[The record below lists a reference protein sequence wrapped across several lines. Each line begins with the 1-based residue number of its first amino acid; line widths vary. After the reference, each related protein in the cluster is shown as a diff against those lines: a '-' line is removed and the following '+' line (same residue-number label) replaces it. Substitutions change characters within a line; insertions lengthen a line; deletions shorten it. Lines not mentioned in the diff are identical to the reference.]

1 MEAVGL
7 GLLLALIGLAV
18 AGHQRLRIRSEL
30 VITLVRAA
38 VQLTVVA
45 LIIEAA
51 FSRLGYSAL
60 FVAVMFTAA
69 SWTAAHRMS
78 GINQRL
84 WIAAGSVAAG
94 AGTALL
100 ALFGLGGYPLT
111 PRYLIPIAGI
121 LIGGTMTAAGL
132 AGRRITDELSSKVS
146 EIEARLS
153 LGVTARYALRSYVPG
168 SIRTALIPVL
178 DQTKNVGLVTLPGA
192 FVGMIL
198 GGASPVQAAQV
209 QLTVLFSLLGAQT
222 IAATVSATGVA
233 RSFVGPG
240 EGLASPQSTAS

>member
-1 MEAVGL
+1 MKAVAL
-7 GLLLALIGLAV
+7 GLTLALAGLAV
-18 AGHQRLRIRSEL
+18 AGYQRLRIQSEL

-38 VQLTVVA
+38 AQLAVVA
-45 LIIEAA
+45 LVIDAA
-51 FSRLGYSAL
+51 FSRLGYSGL
-60 FVAVMFTAA
+60 FVLVMFTAA
-69 SWTAAHRMS
+69 SWTAARRLS
-78 GINQRL
+78 GVSKRL
-84 WIAAGSVAAG
+84 RIAAGSIAAG
-94 AGTALL
+94 AGSSLVV
-100 ALFGLGGYPLT
+100 LFGLGGYPLT

-121 LIGGTMTAAGL
+121 LIGGSMTAAGL
-132 AGRRITDELSSKVS
+132 AGRRITDELVSKVD

-153 LGVTARYALRSYVPG
+153 LGVTARYALRSYLPG
-168 SIRTALIPVL
+168 SIQTALIPVI

-233 RSFVGPG
+233 RRFVGPG
-240 EGLASPQSTAS
+240 ESLAAP